1 MLGREGADDR
11 TSGIIYVEVVQAV
24 FLYGSETW
32 VTTLHIGR
40 AFGGSHQNVDR
51 RLTVRKP
58 RRGRYGRWLYPPLSE
73 GMDEAGLRDVEA
85 YIYRLQNTVSQ
96 FIATRP
102 IIDLCL
108 ATERHPWSRVVN
120 RWWDQEG
127 LDSEGMKIE
136 DQEC

>member
-1 MLGREGADDR
+1 M
-11 TSGIIYVEVVQAV
+11 VVQA
-24 FLYGSETW
+24 FILYRSETW
-32 VTTLHIGR
+32 VTTPHIGR
-40 AFGGSHQNVDR
+40 AFGGSHHNVDR

-102 IIDLCL
+102 IMDLSMV
-108 ATERHPWSRVVN
+108 AERRLGSRVPT
-120 RWWDQEG
+120 WWLGQEG
-127 LDSEGMKIE
+127 QELVGMQTE
-136 DQEC
+136 DWEAE

>member
-1 MLGREGADDR
+1 M
-11 TSGIIYVEVVQAV
+11 
-24 FLYGSETW
+24 
-32 VTTLHIGR
+32 
-40 AFGGSHQNVDR
+40 DR

-58 RRGRYGRWLYPPLSE
+58 RRGRYRRWLYPPLSE

-108 ATERHPWSRVVN
+108 ATERHPWSRVVK

-127 LDSEGMKIE
+127 LDLEGMKIE